1 MAETVIQG
9 MPADGWENIATRSDI
24 ASLQAQFSNLNN
36 WMKVLFSTFIGFDVA
51 IIVLIAQ
58 LR

>member
-1 MAETVIQG
+1 